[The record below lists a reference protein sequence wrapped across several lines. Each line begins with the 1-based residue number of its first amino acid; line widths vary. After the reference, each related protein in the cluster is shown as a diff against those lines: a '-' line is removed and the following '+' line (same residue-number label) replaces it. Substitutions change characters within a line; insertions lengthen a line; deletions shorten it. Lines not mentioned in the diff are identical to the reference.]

1 MIEKIVYILGKRR
14 AIKFVLFA
22 FLMVLGALIDTA
34 LTYAILPLT
43 SLITSV
49 DNYATNSYYILLE
62 KYLTVSNFSEAIAIY
77 AIIIAA
83 SYIFRNV
90 YMLIVNGLRYRFLAE
105 SKAYVST
112 NLFSTIANKPYSYFT
127 ATNTSAIQRI
137 CINDVSRLFGVIDS
151 CLNVIINFITLV
163 LIAAVLLAENTLL
176 TVSATVILG
185 LLTVLVNR
193 PIAKKTSE
201 LSKVYSEHYTSMLQW
216 TQQFVGS
223 LKTVLTTEKQPFFV
237 ERFSYHNKR
246 FTQNEGRFSFISL
259 VTGYVLNAVV
269 MGLGFFYVAVLA
281 IQGENITL
289 YIPTLA
295 LFAMA
300 AMKLMPSISSFATH
314 LNNIRYNE
322 QGLYSIYEQM
332 KNNEKDAQQ
341 IYSNIMIESNDESQ
355 TLTEGIKIDD
365 ISFHFEDTQNDLF
378 KHMSLEIPGNK
389 SVAFIGTTGSGKTTL
404 ADIILGLHKPYAGTI
419 TADGHDIFCEH
430 EWWASQI
437 GYIPQ
442 TIYLCEDSIRAN
454 VAFGIPEQNINDN
467 KVRECLKKA
476 QILDFIDKLPEKEY
490 TVTGENGIKLSGG
503 QRQRIGIARALYN
516 NPPFLVFDEATSALD
531 VDTEKAIMDTVNSL
545 AGEKTML
552 IIAHRLTTIQKCD
565 IVYKIENGKCEKV
578 EEVYE

>member
-1 MIEKIVYILGKRR
+1 MIQKINYILGRKRT
-14 AIKFVLFA
+14 IKFFLFS
-22 FLMVLGALIDTA
+22 FLMIFGALLDTA
-34 LTYAILPLT
+34 LTYSVLPFV
-43 SLITSV
+43 SLITSTN
-49 DNYATNSYYILLE
+49 NYKTNSYYIVLE
-62 KYLTVSNFSEAIAIY
+62 KYLQINGFSEAIAVY

-83 SYIFRNV
+83 AYVFRNA

-105 SKAYVST
+105 SKTYVST
-112 NLFSTIANKPYSYFT
+112 KLFSAIANKSYAYFT

-137 CINDVSRLFGVIDS
+137 CINDVSRLFGVLDS
-151 CLNVIINFITLV
+151 CLSVIINFVTLI
-163 LIAAVLLAENTLL
+163 LIAGVLMAEN
-176 TVSATVILG
+176 VILTISAIVIMVV
-185 LLTVLVNR
+185 LTVLVNR
-193 PIAKKTSE
+193 PIVRKTSE
-201 LSKVYSEHYTSMLQW
+201 LSKVYSAHYTSMLQW

-223 LKTVLTTEKQPFFV
+223 LKAVLTARKQQFFV
-237 ERFSYHNKR
+237 DSFAYHNKI
-246 FTQNEGRFSFISL
+246 FTKNEGYFSFLSL
-259 VTGYVLNAVV
+259 VTGYILNAVV
-269 MGLGFFYVAVLA
+269 MGAAFTYVAFLA
-281 IQGENITL
+281 LQEKNMVS

-300 AMKLMPSISSFATH
+300 AMKLMPSVSSFATH
-314 LNNIRYNE
+314 LNNIKYNE
-322 QGLYSIYEQM
+322 QGLFSIYDQM
-332 KNNEKDAQQ
+332 KENEKNTNW
-341 IYSNIMIESNDESQ
+341 NISDTEIENSEEISKLVD
-355 TLTEGIKIDD
+355 GIKIED
-365 ISFHFEDTQNDLF
+365 ISFRFEDASMDLF
-378 KHMSLEIPGNK
+378 SHVSLNIPSNK

-404 ADIILGLHKPYAGTI
+404 ADIILGLHKPYKGKVI
-419 TADGHDIFCEH
+419 VDGHDIFANC
-430 EWWASQI
+430 EWWATRI

-442 TIYLCEDSIRAN
+442 SIYLCEDSIRAN
-454 VAFGIPEQNINDN
+454 VAFGIPEQNIDDN

-531 VDTEKAIMDTVNSL
+531 IDTEKAIMDTVNSL

>member
-1 MIEKIVYILGKRR
+1 
-14 AIKFVLFA
+14 
-22 FLMVLGALIDTA
+22 
-34 LTYAILPLT
+34 
-43 SLITSV
+43 
-49 DNYATNSYYILLE
+49 
-62 KYLTVSNFSEAIAIY
+62 
-77 AIIIAA
+77 
-83 SYIFRNV
+83 
-90 YMLIVNGLRYRFLAE
+90 
-105 SKAYVST
+105 
-112 NLFSTIANKPYSYFT
+112 
-127 ATNTSAIQRI
+127 
-137 CINDVSRLFGVIDS
+137 
-151 CLNVIINFITLV
+151 
-163 LIAAVLLAENTLL
+163 
-176 TVSATVILG
+176 
-185 LLTVLVNR
+185 
-193 PIAKKTSE
+193 
-201 LSKVYSEHYTSMLQW
+201 
-216 TQQFVGS
+216 
-223 LKTVLTTEKQPFFV
+223 
-237 ERFSYHNKR
+237 
-246 FTQNEGRFSFISL
+246 
-259 VTGYVLNAVV
+259 
-269 MGLGFFYVAVLA
+269 
-281 IQGENITL
+281 
-289 YIPTLA
+289 
-295 LFAMA
+295 
-300 AMKLMPSISSFATH
+300 
-314 LNNIRYNE
+314 
-322 QGLYSIYEQM
+322 M
-332 KNNEKDAQQ
+332 KNNERDTQQ
-341 IYSNIMIESNDESQ
+341 INLNIMIESNVERKI
-355 TLTEGIKIDD
+355 LTEGIKVDD

-378 KHMSLEIPGNK
+378 KHMSLEIPANK

-454 VAFGIPEQNINDN
+454 VAFGIPEQNIDDN